1 MAGLA
6 RVDKKRWRAGG
17 RQRGRCFAADMA
29 TFAHTHDH
37 YTALAI
43 QHGLHRAHKTITLAR
58 GQTEQ
63 RTRFYGEGVRR
74 QLQGSRSVKRGVLGV
89 NRHGN
94 CVAYD
99 QAILGTTPHVAST
112 LELVLLYLVAAVLGV
127 VVCRSLKLPPM
138 LGYLVVGVLIGPNA
152 LALARDTAGVKYL
165 AEFGVVFLMFVIGLE
180 FNLPK
185 LRSMRTL
192 VFGLGLSQVLL
203 TMVGTLLGHVALSF
217 SYAWLIGSA
226 WQMSWQGAV
235 VLGGAMAMSST
246 AMIVKLMAE
255 RLELESEHGK
265 RVMGVLL
272 FQDLAVVPLLVLIP
286 ALGSSGEE
294 LLRAVGWAAL
304 KAAAVLTVLLVGVQR
319 AMRWWLTLVARRK
332 SEELFMLNLLLV
344 TLGLAYLTE
353 HAGLSLALGAFV
365 AGMLV
370 AETEY
375 KHQVETDIRPF
386 HDVLLGLFFITIG
399 MKLDWRPVIDQ
410 WLLVLLLTC
419 GPVLLKFA
427 LVAALARLF
436 RAAPGVALRTGLY
449 LAQAG
454 EFGFVLLTLGAEQGI
469 VAPQWMSPVLA
480 SMVLSMLATPFLIQY
495 SNAIVNKLSA
505 SDWLMQSVALTT
517 IAKRSISAERHV
529 IICGYGRSGQNLARL
544 LVPEGIAYMALDLD
558 PDRVRQAAAAGQN
571 VVFGDAARL
580 QSLMAAGLA
589 RAAAVVITYHDTPS
603 ALKILRLVQEHA
615 PKVPVVVRTIDD
627 SDFER
632 LRAAGA
638 TEVVPEA
645 IEGSLMLAGHAL
657 ALVGVPM
664 QRVIR
669 ITRDARDAR
678 YSLLRGYFHGA
689 DDDTVEELQQA
700 RLQSVTLPEVTAC
713 AGLPLKALDLHALSV
728 SVVSIRLGSGAV
740 LEPTPQHQLK
750 GGDTLVLAGLP
761 ESLALAEEKLLRG

>member
-1 MAGLA
+1 
-6 RVDKKRWRAGG
+6 V
-17 RQRGRCFAADMA
+17 A
-29 TFAHTHDH
+29 T
-37 YTALAI
+37 
-43 QHGLHRAHKTITLAR
+43 
-58 GQTEQ
+58 
-63 RTRFYGEGVRR
+63 
-74 QLQGSRSVKRGVLGV
+74 
-89 NRHGN
+89 
-94 CVAYD
+94 
-99 QAILGTTPHVAST
+99 T
-112 LELVLLYLVAAVLGV
+112 LELVLLYLIAAVLGV
-127 VVCRSLKLPPM
+127 VLCRSLKLPPM

-185 LRSMRTL
+185 LRSMRHL
-192 VFGLGLSQVLL
+192 VFGLGLSQVVL
-203 TMVGTLLGHVALSF
+203 TMLVTLAGHFLLVWAYAALLDGR
-217 SYAWLIGSA
+217 WEMP
-226 WQMSWQGAV
+226 WRGAV
-235 VLGGAMAMSST
+235 VLGGALAMSST
-246 AMIVKLMAE
+246 AIVVKLMAE

-265 RVMGVLL
+265 RVLAVLL

-286 ALGSSGEE
+286 ALGEGARDMVEA
-294 LLRAVGWAAL
+294 LAWAGL
-304 KAAAVLTVLLVGVQR
+304 KAGLLLTVLLVGGQK

-344 TLGLAYLTE
+344 TLGLAWLTE
-353 HAGLSLALGAFV
+353 VFGLSLALGAFV

-399 MKLDWRPVIDQ
+399 MKLDWRPVWEQ
-410 WLLVLLLTC
+410 WPLVLMMTTV
-419 GPVLLKFA
+419 PVLAKFA
-427 LVAALARLF
+427 LVTALAYAF
-436 RAAPGVALRTGLY
+436 RSPAGVALRTGLY

-454 EFGFVLLTLGAEQGI
+454 EFGFVLLTLGADQNL
-469 VAPQWMSPVLA
+469 VSHTWVSSVLA
-480 SMVLSMLATPFLIQY
+480 GMVLSMIATPFLILN
-495 SNAIVNKLSA
+495 SNRIVNRLSA

-517 IAKRSISAERHV
+517 IAKRAIAADKHV

-544 LVPEGIAYMALDLD
+544 LSPEKIAYIALDLD
-558 PDRVRQAAAAGQN
+558 PDRVRQAAAAGQS

-589 RAAAVVITYHDTPS
+589 RAAAVVVSYHDTPS
-603 ALKILRLVQEHA
+603 ALKILAQVQAHA
-615 PKVPVVVRTIDD
+615 PTVPVIVRTVDDADID
-627 SDFER
+627 R
-632 LRAAGA
+632 LKAAGA

-689 DDDTVEELQQA
+689 DDDTVDELHQA
-700 RLQSVTLPEVTAC
+700 RLRSVTLPVA
-713 AGLPLKALDLHALSV
+713 ARWVGRRLDDLALHAVGVTVMSV
-728 SVVSIRLGSGAV
+728 RRAAGGV
-740 LEPTPQHQLK
+740 LAADGELLLA
-750 GGDTLVLAGLP
+750 GGDTLVISGLP
-761 ESLALAEEKLLRG
+761 EPLALAEDKLLGKG